1 MSESERH
8 FGLDLSANEK
18 AGLFL
23 IDQSEAGLW
32 DSNLASECIQ
42 VIEIDITVN
51 KRSAND
57 WASSRNEKNKFH
69 KRDFLCLL
77 QYRTQSFGFLI
88 FYYKDRTK
96 YEEEYKRNLIIKE
109 GIIERDM
116 DQFYFWDNSLLY
128 MCLDYFTTYY
138 LTKNSFTKI
147 RSIVLVRRISENWVT
162 VSIFNTK

>member
-88 FYYKDRTK
+88 FYYKDRT
-96 YEEEYKRNLIIKE
+96 
-109 GIIERDM
+109 
-116 DQFYFWDNSLLY
+116 
-128 MCLDYFTTYY
+128 
-138 LTKNSFTKI
+138 
-147 RSIVLVRRISENWVT
+147 
-162 VSIFNTK
+162 